1 MMRHQTYFFQ
11 RTLCL
16 IPLLVSLAF
25 SQTASASSLVFAL
38 FGDVYMTPQHQ
49 GYLKG
54 MLDDMA
60 RKGSELAISTGGIK
74 PADQGC
80 QDKNLLA
87 TYPVFAAAPLPTFT
101 CLAMPIGR
109 YAVRPQVA
117 TLCPKS
123 DSTSYA
129 KRFTSLISA
138 SENRSYPWCVK
149 PIIRS
154 ICAGALAPLY
164 SSV

>member
-1 MMRHQTYFFQ
+1 M
-11 RTLCL
+11 
-16 IPLLVSLAF
+16 
-25 SQTASASSLVFAL
+25 FAL

-49 GYLKG
+49 DCLKG

-60 RKGSELAISTGGIK
+60 RKGSELAISTGSIK

-87 TYPVFAAAPLPTFT
+87 TYPVFAAAPLPALFT

-129 KRFTSLISA
+129 KPFTSLISKA
-138 SENRSYPWCVK
+138 IEPQLPLIQ
-149 PIIRS
+149 PIIG
-154 ICAGALAPLY
+154 AYALALWPRFIHQ
-164 SSV
+164 SERTRHP